1 MSWDTPRR
9 LHNDNPERGSG
20 LWRRRAIVVAAIAA
34 VVLGG
39 LGMAPSRVEA
49 ATPPGASTLL
59 GTWSASYVTTTI
71 QENSSRVG
79 YRGSWYRSDNSRYM
93 GGHARTS
100 TRRGAYATLRFSGTA
115 VTWIGPIGP
124 RRGKAIIYL
133 DGRRV
138 KVVDTRSATFR
149 PARILYKVVFRS
161 YGTHR
166 LTIRVVGT
174 GPRNRVSLD
183 AFVVRGKPRT
193 TSSLPVAPVPVSAG
207 RTVTFWDDFDGSAP
221 DPSKWSY
228 DSEWGCCGLS
238 KESDLMDGAGVSVA
252 NGIMTLSASRG
263 STPSGREWRSS
274 ETATKGHFS
283 QLYGNFQARMRW
295 TKGDG
300 LWPAFWL
307 LQSNA
312 SGRRP
317 ELDIMEA
324 YPNTSNWPGK
334 SAPWP
339 GPSRYQFTNHY
350 DSSGGQQGLTIEPG
364 VDLTAGWH
372 VYEMEWRPNLLI
384 ARFDGV
390 EVGRMSS
397 NVPSVP
403 MFMILDMVVGNWSQ
417 LSTASTPDVAH
428 LQVDW
433 VRVTD

>member
-1 MSWDTPRR
+1 
-9 LHNDNPERGSG
+9 
-20 LWRRRAIVVAAIAA
+20 
-34 VVLGG
+34 
-39 LGMAPSRVEA
+39 
-49 ATPPGASTLL
+49 
-59 GTWSASYVTTTI
+59 
-71 QENSSRVG
+71 
-79 YRGSWYRSDNSRYM
+79 M

-100 TRRGAYATLRFSGTA
+100 TRRGSYATLSFKGTA
-115 VTWIGPIGP
+115 VTWIGPVGP

-138 KVVDTRSATFR
+138 KTVDTRAATFR
-149 PARILYKVVFRS
+149 SARVLYKVVFRS
-161 YGTHR
+161 YGAHR
-166 LTIRVVGT
+166 LTIRVAAS
-174 GPRNRVSLD
+174 GPRNRVSVD
-183 AFVVRGKPRT
+183 ALVVRGKHLG
-193 TSSLPVAPVPVSAG
+193 SSSIVPAPSVPSPTG

-228 DSEWGCCGLS
+228 DNEWGCCGLS
-238 KESDLMDGAGVSVA
+238 KESDLMNGDGVSVA
-252 NGIMTLSASRG
+252 NGVITLAASRG
-263 STPSGREWRSS
+263 STPSGRAWRSS

-324 YPNTSNWPGK
+324 YPNTTFWPGTTR
-334 SAPWP
+334 AWP
-339 GPSRYQFTNHY
+339 GASRYQFTNHY
-350 DSSGGQQGLTIEPG
+350 DATGGQQGLTIEPG

-372 VYEMEWRPNLLI
+372 VYEMEWRPNVLI

-390 EVGRMSS
+390 EVGRFTS

-417 LSTASTPDVAH
+417 LSTANTPDVAN